1 MLYAALRPAHEAGV
15 ELAQRTHAALLH
27 GGARLDAH
35 ELKHAL
41 DSFLSERAEPP
52 QIGPPNASALT
63 TSVPRRNPLSVTTIM
78 RPFTAATISGN
89 ASIVERPLSS
99 PRAP

>member
-15 ELAQRTHAALLH
+15 EFAHRTHAALLH
-27 GGARLDAH
+27 GGTRLDAH

-52 QIGPPNASALT
+52 QIGPPNAGGLRAQGQRLDH
-63 TSVPRRNPLSVTTIM
+63 IG
-78 RPFTAATISGN
+78 TAS
-89 ASIVERPLSS
+89 ERC
-99 PRAP
+99 R